1 MKSCWESKT
10 NPLNNF
16 HLQIEH
22 TPSVMCITLAHH
34 TLFCDWYNI
43 SLATVPDSEW
53 LVYLNYEL
61 TPLSGHKLHCEVCL
75 KYHVKSDW
83 QSKSGGTTIQ
93 NTCRHK
99 AQFSMSGAFS
109 EAKITKKMSSDE

>member
-22 TPSVMCITLAHH
+22 TPSMMCITLAHH
-34 TLFCDWYNI
+34 TLVCHWYNI

-75 KYHVKSDW
+75 KYHVKSDG
-83 QSKSGGTTIQ
+83 SQ
-93 NTCRHK
+93 NL
-99 AQFSMSGAFS
+99 GALPYKTHAGIRPNFQCQGHS
-109 EAKITKKMSSDE
+109 VRQKLQKRGSLGE